1 MQKFD
6 VILIGIGK
14 TGKILAKR
22 FSAAGKSVA
31 VIEKSADIPNG
42 TSIDQ
47 ADIVSHFLVHKSD
60 FVKLHPGLSFDEKDI
75 WYRRAIQEK
84 RRFQAKLAKN
94 DLDEL
99 EKLDN
104 VTVFRGSG
112 SVIFENEV
120 QIKSSKE
127 TLVISGSEI
136 IFASVDRFM
145 FPEISG
151 LDTCPIVY
159 TRETLMD
166 LVDLPKRLVILGG
179 SQVGLETASIY
190 AGFGCAVTI
199 LDEDTEFLA
208 EEDEDIAAEIK
219 MALEERG
226 VAFKLG
232 SHVEKIGMEQGS
244 SLIFYTFE
252 GQKQEIPVDAI
263 LIRSCEDHAE
273 NDDHRMSCSM
283 CISPPFSRV
292 GQTEREA
299 RAAGYNV
306 LTSTLSVSSIS
317 KAQVIGQTTG
327 MMKTVI
333 DTDTKKILGA
343 ALFCAGSDEVISII
357 QLAMVRDAD
366 YTVLRDQVFP
376 YQTIAEA
383 FNELFSV

>member
-1 MQKFD
+1 MQNFD
-6 VILIGIGK
+6 VILIGISR

-31 VIEKSADIPNG
+31 VIEKSADIHDGICVDRAN
-42 TSIDQ
+42 
-47 ADIVSHFLVHKSD
+47 IVSHFLAHKSD

-84 RRFQAKLAKN
+84 RRFQTALAKN

-99 EKLDN
+99 EKLEN
-104 VTVFRGSG
+104 VTVFPGSG
-112 SVIFENEV
+112 TVISENEV
-120 QIKSSKE
+120 RILFSKE

-136 IFASVDRFM
+136 VFASVDRSM
-145 FPEISG
+145 FSEISG

-159 TRETLMD
+159 TREMLMD

-179 SQVGLETASIY
+179 NQVGLETASIY
-190 AGFGCAVTI
+190 AGFGSTVTV
-199 LDEDTEFLA
+199 LEENMVFLP

-219 MALEERG
+219 KALEERG
-226 VAFKLG
+226 VTFKL
-232 SHVEKIGMEQGS
+232 SSYVEKIVMEQGS
-244 SLIFYTFE
+244 SLISFTSDE
-252 GQKQEIPVDAI
+252 QKQVISADAI
-263 LIRSCEDHAE
+263 LISSCVDHAG
-273 NDDHRMSCSM
+273 NDDHRASCSM

-299 RAAGYNV
+299 RAAGYIV
-306 LTSTLSVSSIS
+306 LTSKLAVSSIS

-333 DTDTKKILGA
+333 DADTKKILGA

-357 QLAMVRDAD
+357 ELTMDQDAD

-376 YQTIAEA
+376 YPTIAEA